1 MELVDIG
8 AVLYAIAVLAV
19 IDLAL
24 IVSLMIG
31 RRRGSIR
38 VERRGE
44 AAKRTA
50 RILLS
55 PESPQLLWETFRS
68 DPRGFLRIVLAAI
81 RRIQIPS
88 RIRSELNAVVRE
100 AGYERR
106 ARRFVF
112 SRSVSRRKIGVRLLS
127 LLPWERRIELL
138 DEAFNRESRWFMLV
152 RLYAFH
158 LQQGIRRALPRA
170 HEVFA
175 DAPRF
180 WQDRIIAL
188 LRPHAP
194 RVGRWLARVGM
205 PSDAWGRRL
214 AVCGLPA
221 VDRDIARRYLATFLD
236 AGDDEALDAYRR
248 YHPELLASDA
258 LFRHRKPEVRKA
270 HTVARLRSVTLRDIE
285 TWKRYLGDA
294 VCRAEAENALLR
306 ALTPSVLDDAVR
318 LYQSLHD
325 TPAGVPVAC
334 ALEGYVP
341 YLLSHGVLSGDL
353 RSPRGYGSALDSNH
367 GTDVALVRDLVA
379 NGRRAAFFRF
389 ANRTAGPAELSRW
402 KDEVYRLR
410 NEFPGFDRD
419 CRMYLSSNARTALG
433 VPDQERIDSAPK
445 IPLRWR
451 ERAYLWFL
459 GIATVVLVPVLFAVF
474 AAPVDT
480 FAGLTG
486 VTAVAAA
493 FSYFY
498 QQLFV
503 YYVLA
508 INGLYLLLLLL
519 SAWHVRLAR
528 RRQAI
533 GEDELL
539 FVPGLLPSVSIVAP
553 AFNEEQSIIDS
564 VQSLLSL
571 RYPAVD
577 VVVVNDGSSDAT
589 RERMVEAFGME
600 PADVPTE
607 LALDTAP
614 VLGVYRS
621 ASHPNL
627 SLVDKANGGKAD
639 SLNAGISLA
648 SGEYIC
654 GIDADSL
661 LEPDALLRMMCD
673 VLESDVETV
682 ALAGNIMPVNGS
694 RVVSGTLDSVA
705 VSKRFLPA
713 VQTIEY
719 LRAFLGGRMG
729 WARLRALLIIS
740 GAFGAFRRERVIEIG
755 GYLTGTGRLRRDTVG
770 EDMELVVRLR
780 RYLYEQR
787 SPHRVS
793 YVHRANCWT
802 EVPSTFGNLLKQR
815 DRWQRGLID
824 NMTFHRRMLA
834 NPRYGAAGMLGFPY
848 FYAFE
853 MLGPFLEAGG
863 YAVVLVSALLGL
875 VFPATLLLLLVASVG
890 LGILISLSSLVIASR
905 SVVTFRSAD
914 LIRLGFVAIVE
925 NFGYRQ
931 FTAVWRAW
939 SYARYLVRDAGWAK
953 LKRTG
958 FKG

>member
-1 MELVDIG
+1 MELVDVRVVIS
-8 AVLYAIAVLAV
+8 AIAVLAA
-19 IDLAL
+19 IDLILISVL
-24 IVSLMIG
+24 IVG
-31 RRRGSIR
+31 RRRGVGR
-38 VERRGE
+38 TERRGA

-50 RILLS
+50 RILLAHD
-55 PESPQLLWETFRS
+55 SPQLLWDAFRS
-68 DPRGFLRIVLAAI
+68 NPRGFLRIVLAAI
-81 RRIQIPS
+81 RRIQVPS
-88 RIRSELNAVVRE
+88 RIRTELNAVVRE

-106 ARRFVF
+106 ARRLLF
-112 SRSVSRRKIGVRLLS
+112 SRSVSRRKIGVRLLW
-127 LLPWERRIELL
+127 LLPWERRIELV

-158 LQQGIRRALPRA
+158 LQQGMRRALPRA
-170 HEVFA
+170 HETFA
-175 DAPRF
+175 DAPQF
-180 WQDRIIAL
+180 WQDRVIAL

-205 PSDAWGRRL
+205 PRDAWGMRL
-214 AVCGLPA
+214 SVCGLPA
-221 VDRDIARRYLATFLD
+221 VDRDTARRYLGTFLD
-236 AGDDEALDAYRR
+236 AGDEEALEAYSR
-248 YHPELLASDA
+248 YHPQLLVSEA
-258 LFRHRKPEVRKA
+258 LFRHEKPSVRKA
-270 HTVARLRSVTLRDIE
+270 HTSARLRSVPLSDREI
-285 TWKRYLGDA
+285 WKRYLGDP
-294 VCRAEAENALLR
+294 VCRGEAEKALME
-306 ALTPSVLDDAVR
+306 ALTPSALGDGVR
-318 LYQSLHD
+318 LYESLQGSE
-325 TPAGVPVAC
+325 AGVSAAC

-341 YLLSHGVLSGDL
+341 YLLTHGFPATDQRLA
-353 RSPRGYGSALDSNH
+353 GS
-367 GTDVALVRDLVA
+367 LVRDLVA
-379 NGRRAAFFRF
+379 NGRRAAFLRF
-389 ANRTAGPAELSRW
+389 ANRSAGRQELSGW
-402 KDEVYRLR
+402 KEAVTGLR
-410 NEFPGFDRD
+410 AEFPGFDRD
-419 CRMYLSSNARTALG
+419 CRMYLNPKAREALD
-433 VPDQERIDSAPK
+433 VPGGTQVASAPK
-445 IPLRWR
+445 IPLRRR
-451 ERAYLWFL
+451 ERAYLWVL
-459 GIATVVLVPVLFAVF
+459 ALATVALVPVLFAVF
-474 AAPVDT
+474 RAPIDT

-486 VTAVAAA
+486 VPALAAA

-498 QQLFV
+498 QELFV

-508 INGLYLLLLLL
+508 INGLYILLLLL

-539 FVPGLLPSVSIVAP
+539 FISGLLPSVSIIAP
-553 AFNEEQSIIDS
+553 AFNEEQSIVDS

-589 RERMVEAFGME
+589 RERMVEAFRME
-600 PADVPTE
+600 AADVPTH
-607 LALDTAP
+607 LAIDTAP

-621 ASHPNL
+621 ASYPNL
-627 SLVDKANGGKAD
+627 LLVDKANGGKAD

-648 SGEYIC
+648 KGEYVC

-661 LEPDALLRMMCD
+661 LEPDALLRMMRD

-682 ALAGNIMPVNGS
+682 ALAGNIIPVNGS
-694 RVVSGTLDSVA
+694 RVVSGTLDSVGVA
-705 VSKRFLPA
+705 KRFLPA

-780 RYLYEQR
+780 RHLYEQR

-793 YVHRANCWT
+793 YIHSANCWT
-802 EVPSTFGNLLKQR
+802 EVPEAFGNLLKQR

-824 NMTFHRRMLA
+824 NMTFHRRMFA
-834 NPRYGAAGMLGFPY
+834 NPRYGAAGLVGVPY
-848 FYAFE
+848 FYVFE

-863 YAVVLVSALLGL
+863 YAVVVVSALLGL
-875 VFPATLLLLLVASVG
+875 FFPVTLLLLLVASIG
-890 LGILISLSSLVIASR
+890 LGVLISLSSLIIAQR
-905 SVVTFRSAD
+905 SVVTFTGAN
-914 LIRLGFVAIVE
+914 LARLVVVAIVE

-931 FTAVWRAW
+931 LTAVWRAW

-958 FKG
+958 FSK